1 MNALNGGRIN
11 IAACSLGGALSCL
24 RMTQQYL
31 HERHQFNKPLAQMQ
45 ALRFYFAEMLTDF
58 EAARLM
64 VYRAADALD
73 KKDPNAPSYC
83 AMAKRFAT
91 EVAFKISDKAMQL
104 HGGYGY
110 LQEYQIERIFR
121 DLRVHRILEGTNE
134 IMCEIVAKAVL
145 DKEYFID

>member
-1 MNALNGGRIN
+1 
-11 IAACSLGGALSCL
+11 
-24 RMTQQYL
+24 
-31 HERHQFNKPLAQMQ
+31 
-45 ALRFYFAEMLTDF
+45 
-58 EAARLM
+58 
-64 VYRAADALD
+64 
-73 KKDPNAPSYC
+73 
-83 AMAKRFAT
+83 MAKRFAT